1 MNVSPKRVVN
11 PNHLLLVFQNEII
24 SVVPFKTSEKVLWL
38 VQHGLFQRALYLCK
52 RSNRKKELIE
62 VANQY
67 AIHLWDEKKDPQRAV
82 EVWAEHILPTSP
94 PSVWSLFASK
104 LKQVRN
110 LLYPLIN
117 E

>member
-1 MNVSPKRVVN
+1 
-11 PNHLLLVFQNEII
+11 
-24 SVVPFKTSEKVLWL
+24 
-38 VQHGLFQRALYLCK
+38 LCK

-67 AIHLWDEKKDPQRAV
+67 AIHLWDDKKDPQRAV